1 MPGDTTP
8 SMQQYLAAKAE
19 HPDCVVLFRM
29 GDFYETFFEDAEECA
44 RLLDLALTSR
54 NKDAPNPIPMAGVP
68 HHAISGYVARLIEA
82 GRRVAICEQMED
94 PKQAKGIVRR
104 EVVRIITPGV
114 LLDTELDD
122 ARRANHL
129 VCIVHDDRGFAL
141 AALDASTGAF
151 TGAFVTS
158 LDDLRTAVGRLVPR
172 EILVPPDGIAPEV
185 AALLASSTALRTALK
200 PDDLDPGRLPA
211 DVAVA
216 LPQEASPESLR
227 QAATALLAYLGRTHA
242 ALRATVRRFAPMRLS
257 RTMTLP
263 VTTVRNLELLTTVSG
278 ERSSGSLLSY
288 LDRTRTSMGGRL
300 LRTWLLAPLADPEA
314 IGQRLDRVEALVGEP
329 VTRAAVREA
338 LSGIPDVERVLTR
351 LAGGGGSA
359 RDLNAM
365 ARGARALQAASA
377 ALEATGRPALSGLA
391 TLPQGVADLAT
402 GIEATFV
409 PDPPPAIRDGGMV
422 RRGVS
427 AELDEALDMAENGRQ
442 YIANYEAS
450 ERERTG
456 IPTLRIRF
464 NRVFG
469 YTIEVTRS
477 QAGRV
482 PDDYQRRQTLAGA
495 ERYTTPPLQRLE
507 DQVATA
513 DERSKE
519 LQLERFETWRGFV
532 LDARES
538 FQALADALADI
549 DVLATFAEIAATHG
563 WCRPVV
569 DEGRSLV
576 LREARHPIVE
586 ASLPVG
592 TFVPNDFDMDGV
604 ACTLSLLTGPNMAG
618 KSTVMRQ
625 VAIAVLLAQMGSFVP
640 AREARIGVVD
650 AIWTRVGAM
659 DDLAAGR
666 STFMVEM
673 SEAAE
678 MLARAT
684 DRSLVVLDEIG
695 RGTSTF
701 DGVAIAWAVAEHVQ
715 YRIGCRTLFAT
726 HYHELT
732 DLVRA
737 VPRARHQSIAVKEWG
752 GEVLFLR
759 KLVDGP
765 ASKSYG
771 IQVARLAGLP
781 PEVIARAREVLANL
795 EAVELDAT
803 GQPVIGRVRKGSAAR
818 HAATAQL
825 DMFGAA
831 MAPPPPD
838 PIIERLA
845 GLQPDRM
852 APIEALQV
860 LADLVA
866 LAKGRG
872 TKTGG

>member
-1 MPGDTTP
+1 
-8 SMQQYLAAKAE
+8 MQQYLAAKAE

-29 GDFYETFFEDAEECA
+29 GDFYETFFEDAQEVS

-68 HHAISGYVARLIEA
+68 HHAISGYIARLIEA
-82 GRRVAICEQMED
+82 GKKVALCEQMED

-129 VCIVHDDRGFAL
+129 VCILRDDRGFAL

-151 TGAFVTS
+151 TGAFVTG

-172 EILVPPDGIAPEV
+172 EILVPPEGLAPEV
-185 AALLASSTALRTALK
+185 AALLAPTNALRSALK
-200 PDDLDPGRLPA
+200 ADDLAPANLPA
-211 DVAVA
+211 DMADA
-216 LPQEASPESLR
+216 LPDAASPEALR
-227 QAATALLAYLGRTHA
+227 QAAAALLAYLGRIHA
-242 ALRATVRRFAPMRLS
+242 ALRATVRRFVPMLGS

-263 VTTVRNLELLTTVSG
+263 VTTVRNLELLSTVSG
-278 ERSSGSLLSY
+278 ERSSGSLLAY

-300 LRTWLLAPLADPEA
+300 LRAWMLAPLADPAA
-314 IGQRLDRVEALVGEP
+314 IGARLDRVQALVGEP
-329 VTRAAVREA
+329 VARATVRDA
-338 LSGIPDVERVLTR
+338 LSGLPDVERVLTR

-365 ARGARALQAASA
+365 ARGARALQAAA
-377 ALEATGRPALSGLA
+377 IALEATGHPALSGLA
-391 TLPQGVADLAT
+391 AVPQGVADLAA

-409 PDPPPAIRDGGMV
+409 PDPPPAIKDGGMV

-442 YIANYEAS
+442 YIANYEAG

-456 IPTLRIRF
+456 IPTLRIRY

-469 YTIEVTRS
+469 YTIEVTRL
-477 QAGRV
+477 QASKA
-482 PDDYQRRQTLAGA
+482 PPDYQRRQTLAGA
-495 ERYTTPPLQRLE
+495 ERYTTPELQRLE
-507 DQVATA
+507 DQVSTA

-519 LQLERFETWRGFV
+519 LQLQRFETWRGFV
-532 LDARES
+532 MDARES
-538 FQALADALADI
+538 FQAMADALAGV
-549 DVLATFAEIAATHG
+549 DVLANFAEIAATHG
-563 WCRPVV
+563 WCRPEV
-569 DEGRSLV
+569 DDGRALI

-586 ASLPVG
+586 ASLPTG
-592 TFVPNDFDMDGV
+592 TFVPNDFEMDGV
-604 ACTLSLLTGPNMAG
+604 TITLSLLTGPNMAG

-640 AREARIGVVD
+640 ARAAHIGVVD

-732 DLVRA
+732 DLVRT
-737 VPRARHQSIAVKEWG
+737 VPRTRNQSIAVKEWG

-781 PEVIARAREVLANL
+781 PEVIVRAREVLANL
-795 EAVELDAT
+795 EAVELDVT
-803 GQPVIGRVRKGSAAR
+803 GQPVLARARKGAAAR

-825 DMFGAA
+825 DMFG
-831 MAPPPPD
+831 MAVAVQPPD
-838 PIIERLA
+838 PLIERLA
-845 GLQPDRM
+845 GLTPDRM

-866 LAKGRG
+866 IAKERAPKAGA
-872 TKTGG
+872 